1 MFFIGVK
8 FSANAHEILGDD
20 GNNTLHDCKI
30 INPKVLYSKNNM
42 KTFYNGKN
50 AHHAGAYDTAFRIL
64 MPLAEQGHKRA
75 QTGIGLMYLHGN
87 GVEKNESKA
96 LEWFKEATCQNHDW
110 AFYHLGT
117 MYYYGMS
124 VEQSYEKSFEY
135 FQKAS
140 LINNATAF
148 LNLGHFYQ
156 EGKGVQKDDLLALKN
171 YKKALQLGEIDA
183 AFYLGEILLKP
194 THIYVSEF
202 LSLKKI
208 VNINAISHITGGGF
222 NENVPRMLGKN
233 QQAIID
239 HNFQDW
245 PFGHYFE
252 WLMKVTNMPK
262 ENLLNTFNCGVGLII
277 SVNKSDEE
285 NVLGALNQKFFA
297 KTIGEVK
304 ERERNDQQIIF
315 V

>member
-1 MFFIGVK
+1 MKKNTLKVAQRAFPIFNKLLIIFVFFISVK
-8 FSANAHEILGDD
+8 FSANANEILGDD

-50 AHHAGAYDTAFRIL
+50 AHHAGAYYTAFRIL

-183 AFYLGEILLKP
+183 AFYLGEILLS
-194 THIYVSEF
+194 SEEISNDNVMALMWF
-202 LSLKKI
+202 KVTQLSGDEDADL
-208 VNINAISHITGGGF
+208 
-222 NENVPRMLGKN
+222 
-233 QQAIID
+233 IID
-239 HNFQDW
+239 YLEDKISI
-245 PFGHYFE
+245 E
-252 WLMKVTNMPK
+252 DTLEAK
-262 ENLLNTFNCGVGLII
+262 EMAEKC
-277 SVNKSDEE
+277 
-285 NVLGALNQKFFA
+285 VLSGYLHCDIRQL
-297 KTIGEVK
+297 
-304 ERERNDQQIIF
+304 
-315 V
+315 

>member
-1 MFFIGVK
+1 MKKNTLKVDQRAFPIFNKLLIIFVFFISVK

-124 VEQSYEKSFEY
+124 VEQSYKKSFEY

-171 YKKALQLGEIDA
+171 YKKALQLGELDA
-183 AFYLGEILLKP
+183 AFFLGEILLSSEEISNDNLIALMWFKVFQLSGNKD
-194 THIYVSEF
+194 VS
-202 LSLKKI
+202 L
-208 VNINAISHITGGGF
+208 
-222 NENVPRMLGKN
+222 
-233 QQAIID
+233 IID
-239 HNFQDW
+239 FL
-245 PFGHYFE
+245 E
-252 WLMKVTNMPK
+252 KR
-262 ENLLNTFNCGVGLII
+262 I
-277 SVNKSDEE
+277 SLEDALEATEMAEKC
-285 NVLGALNQKFFA
+285 VLSGYTLCAVRRL
-297 KTIGEVK
+297 
-304 ERERNDQQIIF
+304 
-315 V
+315 

>member
-1 MFFIGVK
+1 MKKNILKIAQRAFPIFNKLLIIFVFFISVK
-8 FSANAHEILGDD
+8 FSANAHEILGDE
-20 GNNTLHDCKI
+20 GNNTLHGCKI

-50 AHHAGAYDTAFRIL
+50 AHHAGAYYTAFRIL

-124 VEQSYEKSFEY
+124 VEQSYEKSFKY

-171 YKKALQLGEIDA
+171 YKKALELGEIDA
-183 AFYLGEILLKP
+183 AFFLGELLSSGEQISNDYLIALMWFKVFQLSGNKD
-194 THIYVSEF
+194 VS
-202 LSLKKI
+202 L
-208 VNINAISHITGGGF
+208 
-222 NENVPRMLGKN
+222 
-233 QQAIID
+233 IID
-239 HNFQDW
+239 FL
-245 PFGHYFE
+245 E
-252 WLMKVTNMPK
+252 KR
-262 ENLLNTFNCGVGLII
+262 I
-277 SVNKSDEE
+277 SLEDALEATEMAEKC
-285 NVLGALNQKFFA
+285 VLSGYTLCAVRRL
-297 KTIGEVK
+297 
-304 ERERNDQQIIF
+304 
-315 V
+315 

>member
-1 MFFIGVK
+1 MKKNTPKIALRAFPIFNKLLIIFVFFISVK

-171 YKKALQLGEIDA
+171 YKKALQLGELDA
-183 AFYLGEILLKP
+183 AFFLGEILLSSEEISNDNLIALMWFKVFQLSGNKD
-194 THIYVSEF
+194 VS
-202 LSLKKI
+202 L
-208 VNINAISHITGGGF
+208 
-222 NENVPRMLGKN
+222 
-233 QQAIID
+233 IID
-239 HNFQDW
+239 FL
-245 PFGHYFE
+245 E
-252 WLMKVTNMPK
+252 KR
-262 ENLLNTFNCGVGLII
+262 I
-277 SVNKSDEE
+277 SLEDALEATEMAEKC
-285 NVLGALNQKFFA
+285 VLSGYTLCAVRRL
-297 KTIGEVK
+297 
-304 ERERNDQQIIF
+304 
-315 V
+315 